1 MARLL
6 LFGANGAIGNAIAA
20 ECTQQGFEVIG
31 TSRKGG
37 DVLAHVAHH
46 ISYTGDIASLSK
58 FGPFD
63 AVCWAQGAN
72 GNDSVYDVNEA
83 KHLDIYQANCVFIL
97 NSLSQLLDKN
107 LLQKPARLV
116 LISSIWQNIARQN
129 KLSYGM
135 SKAALQG
142 LVQSAAIDLG
152 RDGHLI
158 NAILPGVL
166 DTPMTRAN
174 LSADQLAR
182 VQNAT
187 LFGRLPDTYDIA
199 SLAAYLCSPQNRSIT
214 GQSIAVDL
222 GFSHAHLI

>member
-1 MARLL
+1 MAKLL
-6 LFGANGAIGNAIAA
+6 VFGASGAIGNAIAA
-20 ECTQQGFEVIG
+20 ECAQQGFNVIG
-31 TSRKGG
+31 ASRSGAP
-37 DVLAHVAHH
+37 LAHVTYSVAYADDM
-46 ISYTGDIASLSK
+46 SAIAEH
-58 FGPFD
+58 GPFD
-63 AVCWAQGAN
+63 AVCWAQGVN
-72 GNDSVYDVNEA
+72 GSDSVYDVDIT
-83 KHLDIYQANCVFIL
+83 KHLDIYQANCVYIL
-97 NSLSQLLDKN
+97 NSLTQLLEKN
-107 LLQKPARLV
+107 LLAKPARLV

-174 LSADQLAR
+174 LSPDQLSR

-187 LFGRLPDTYDIA
+187 LFGRLPETYDIA
-199 SLAAYLCSPQNRSIT
+199 SLAAFLCSSQNRSIT